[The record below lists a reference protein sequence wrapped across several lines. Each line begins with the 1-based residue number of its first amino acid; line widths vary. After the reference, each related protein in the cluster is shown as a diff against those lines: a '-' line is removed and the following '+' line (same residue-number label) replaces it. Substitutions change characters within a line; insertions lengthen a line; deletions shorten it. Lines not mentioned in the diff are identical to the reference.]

1 MRHEYERLCR
11 EVAIPLMRE
20 QPGLLDA
27 RIVRVREDRPNE
39 FAVVSLWRDVVS
51 IQAFVGEHWQEAI
64 ILPGEA
70 DLLQE
75 VSVQH
80 FDESY
85 QSLVALWRAMANVV
99 KRRELTA
106 AGTPLT
112 DAQWARI
119 QPLLPPRRREGR
131 PRADDRRTLDGILY
145 VLRAGCRWHDLP
157 ETYGNPVTCWR
168 RFARW
173 EADGTWGNVWRAL
186 LDTLDPP
193 GKQAWALA
201 FLDGQVV
208 PGGRQT
214 PRAPTKRRRWDT
226 HAMPEPQTGVE
237 LAPSHP

>member
-1 MRHEYERLCR
+1 MIIRVFAARLKPGMRHEYDRLCR
-11 EVAIPLMRE
+11 DVAIPLMRG
-20 QPGLLDA
+20 QPGFLDA

-39 FAVVSLWRDVVS
+39 FALVSLWRDIES
-51 IQAFVGEHWQEAI
+51 IRGFVGDQWQQAV

-70 DLLQE
+70 DLLEE

-85 QSLVALWRAMANVV
+85 QSLVALWRAMASVV

-112 DAQWARI
+112 DTQWTRI

-157 ETYGNPVTCWR
+157 ATYGSHITCWR
-168 RFARW
+168 RFTHW
-173 EADGTWGNVWRAL
+173 EADGTWSKVWRAL
-186 LDTLDPP
+186 LDTLDNQ

-201 FLDGQVV
+201 FLDGPGV
-208 PGGRQT
+208 PGGRQI
-214 PRAPTKRRRWDT
+214 PSAPTKRRR
-226 HAMPEPQTGVE
+226 
-237 LAPSHP
+237 